1 MPSLTS
7 PSATTTTAHPDISP
21 FPPPQT
27 FDILP
32 EIYALIVRLQL
43 PSSAPTDPST
53 SQTNDSLSP
62 KDLPAAAVTVK
73 LKIQKARAAV
83 QALPDVGRT
92 VEEQE
97 QEIKALESRNESLRE
112 RVRKLARLAGD
123 AREK

>member
-7 PSATTTTAHPDISP
+7 PPAITSIAHIDIPP

-32 EIYALIVRLQL
+32 EIYALIIRLQL
-43 PSSAPTDPST
+43 PSSTTTDPST
-53 SQTNDSLSP
+53 LQANDSLSP

-83 QALPDVGRT
+83 QALPDVGQT

-97 QEIKALESRNESLRE
+97 REIKALESRNESLKE
-112 RVRKLARLAGD
+112 RMRKLARLAGD
-123 AREK
+123 ARKK